1 MSVKSLIVEAFT
13 LLLQIEKGN
22 KGAAAAAKRKAYQ
35 KGLDA
40 MTLIPSVTT
49 EEDLKPLWGSNAKT
63 PSSLYLRAHEIL
75 HTGTCEVLEEAKG
88 SKAVWAAYEVFLEI
102 HGIGPSFA
110 HDLADRGYRTLEDLK
125 TAVAAGTLTLNRTQT
140 IGLTYHDSIRERIP
154 RPEMVEHEKV
164 LKETSPCSCDIVGSY
179 RRGLKDS
186 GDIDMLLC
194 SSDSGMLDTMVKA
207 LTDRHYIR
215 ETLAYGKHKFMG
227 IVKLGKLPFRRL
239 DILLTPP
246 EAYGYA
252 LLYFTGSQRFNILVR
267 QHALTKGYSLNEH
280 TLSVDPKWKGPKPP
294 AIPVLKTEAEIL
306 AFLGIKW
313 VSPTDR
319 EDVAALTLL

>member
-1 MSVKSLIVEAFT
+1 MSTKSLIVEAFT
-13 LLLQIEKGN
+13 LLLNLEKGN
-22 KGAAAAAKRKAYQ
+22 KGAPAAAKRKAYQ
-35 KGLDA
+35 AALDA
-40 MTLIPSVTT
+40 LALIPSVES
-49 EEDLKPLWGSNAKT
+49 EEDLKTLRGKAKDGGSIYQKA
-63 PSSLYLRAHEIL
+63 LEIL
-75 HTGTCEVLEEAKG
+75 TTGTCAVLEEAKG
-88 SKAVWAAYEVFLEI
+88 SKDVWAAYEVFMGV

-125 TAVAAGTLTLNRTQT
+125 AAVTDGSLTLNRTQT
-140 IGLTYHDSIRERIP
+140 IGLTYHGSITMRIP
-154 RPEMVEHEKV
+154 RAEMVEHEKV
-164 LKETSPCSCDIVGSY
+164 LKGVAPCSCDIVGSF
-179 RRGLKDS
+179 RRGLPSS

-194 SSDSGMLDTMVKA
+194 SADSGMLDAMVAA
-207 LTDRHYIR
+207 LTESHYIR

-267 QHALTKGYSLNEH
+267 QHALTKGYTLNEH
-280 TLSVDPKWKGPKPP
+280 CLSVDPKWKGAKPP
-294 AIPVLKTEAEIL
+294 AIPPLKTEADIL

-319 EDVAALTLL
+319 EAITALTLL

>member
-35 KGLDA
+35 KGLET
-40 MTLIPSVTT
+40 MTLIPSVES

-63 PSSLYLRAHEIL
+63 PSSLYRKAHEIL
-75 HTGTCEVLEEAKG
+75 HTGTCEVLEEARG
-88 SKAVWAAYEVFLEI
+88 SKAVWDAYEIFMGV

-125 TAVAAGTLTLNRTQT
+125 KGVTDGTLTLNRTQT
-140 IGLTYHDSIRERIP
+140 IGLAYHDSIIERIP
-154 RPEMVEHEKV
+154 RAEMVEHEKV
-164 LKETSPCSCDIVGSY
+164 LKDVAPCSCDIVGSF

-186 GDIDMLLC
+186 GDIDLLLC

-207 LTDRHYIR
+207 LTDSHYIR

-280 TLSVDPKWKGPKPP
+280 TLSVDPKWKGAKPP

-319 EDVAALTLL
+319 EAVAALTLL

>member
-13 LLLQIEKGN
+13 LLLQIEKAN
-22 KGAAAAAKRKAYQ
+22 KGPAAAAKRKAYQ
-35 KGLDA
+35 NGLD
-40 MTLIPSVTT
+40 TLTLLGSIES
-49 EEDLKPLWGSNAKT
+49 EEDLKPLWGSNVKK
-63 PSSLYLRAHEIL
+63 PSSLYIRAHEIL
-75 HTGTCEVLEEAKG
+75 HTGTCEVLEEAKD
-88 SKAVWAAYEVFLEI
+88 SKAVWDAYEIFLEI

-110 HDLADRGYRTLEDLK
+110 HDLADRGYRSLEDLK
-125 TAVAAGTLTLNRTQT
+125 AGVADGSLTLNRTQT

-154 RPEMVEHEKV
+154 RAEMVEHEKV
-164 LKETSPCSCDIVGSY
+164 LKEVAPCSCDIVGSY

-194 SSDSGMLDTMVKA
+194 SSDSGMLDAMVKA

-246 EAYGYA
+246 DAYGYA

>member
-13 LLLQIEKGN
+13 LLLQIERAN

-35 KGLDA
+35 KGLDTMA
-40 MTLIPSVTT
+40 LIPSVETD
-49 EEDLKPLWGSNAKT
+49 EDLKPLWGSNAKI

-75 HTGTCEVLEEAKG
+75 HTGTCEVLEEAKD
-88 SKAVWAAYEVFLEI
+88 SKAVWNAYEVFLEI

-125 TAVAAGTLTLNRTQT
+125 AGVADGSLTLNRTQT

-154 RPEMVEHEKV
+154 RAEMVEHEKV
-164 LKETSPCSCDIVGSY
+164 LKEVAPCSCDIVGSF

-280 TLSVDPKWKGPKPP
+280 TLSVDPKWKGAKPK